1 MWATLVATEAG
12 RMSFEAQGKPAL
24 PEVGVDKRRGVIW
37 GMTGYREQYGILL
50 EEIANEAD
58 SMAMG
63 CFRDLGMRV
72 ERKDDGTALTEA
84 DGAIEAMARA
94 KVVSSGLPLD
104 VFGEEMGTGDAK
116 TGSKSAGRARLIIDP
131 IDGTEEFSRG
141 IPTFGT
147 LLGIERDGEI
157 VAGMVSA
164 PALGA
169 RWWAYRGEGTFRNG
183 QKIRVSKIAQLSDAM
198 VFTTG
203 TGPSKGKE
211 AREKIRRLLD
221 AARNGRAIGGFWQHM
236 LVAEGAIDAALDW
249 TSKPWD
255 LSPLG
260 IIVEE
265 AGGRST
271 NVRGER
277 TIYTGDFLSTN
288 GLIHEE
294 VLALWK

>member
-1 MWATLVATEAG
+1 MGFGE
-12 RMSFEAQGKPAL
+12 E
-24 PEVGVDKRRGVIW
+24 
-37 GMTGYREQYGILL
+37 YGALL
-50 EEIANEAD
+50 EAIANEAD
-58 SMAMG
+58 SIAMRY
-63 CFRDLGMRV
+63 FRADAMRV
-72 ERKDDGTALTEA
+72 ERKGDGTAVTQA
-84 DGAIEAMARA
+84 DRAVEEMARA
-94 KVVSSGLPLD
+94 KVAASGMALN
-104 VFGEEMGTGDAK
+104 VFGEEMGDGNARAP
-116 TGSKSAGRARLIIDP
+116 SAAGRARLIIDP

-164 PALGA
+164 PALRA
-169 RWWAYRGEGTFRNG
+169 RWWAYRGEGAYRD
-183 QKIRVSKIAQLSDAM
+183 RERMHVSNVPRLSEAM

-203 TGPSKGKE
+203 TGPTKGKE
-211 AREKIRRLLD
+211 AREKIRRLPD
-221 AARNGRAIGGFWQHM
+221 AARNGRGFGGFWQHM
-236 LVAEGAIDAALDW
+236 LVAEGAIEAALDW

-255 LSPLG
+255 LAPLG

-288 GLIHEE
+288 ARLHDE
-294 VLALWK
+294 ALRLLQ